1 MRVVRKFI
9 LDLRWSQSSVLCLT
23 KKNIN
28 ILQVYIIK
36 SACLYKMHTATFSPT
51 IYYLLYMI
59 GSHGSWHPKCT
70 ATWS

>member
-1 MRVVRKFI
+1 MRVFRKLS

-23 KKNIN
+23 KVIIN

-36 SACLYKMHTATFSPT
+36 STRLYKMHTATFSPT
-51 IYYLLYMI
+51 IHYLLYMI
-59 GSHGSWHPKCT
+59 DSHGSWHPKCT